1 MMSKRRASDN
11 GNGGG
16 SVDGGSTRGR
26 RRGRGGRDT
35 ARFRDSIVTIINVMA
50 GLAATAAFAF
60 AIRPPLA
67 SAEEFEVGTTS
78 SSFAHRVSSSRFA
91 SPRRRS
97 AAASTTTASDDNN
110 DDQKRRRRRLVE
122 YTENA
127 NGSEG
132 NYYDYSSTAL
142 ANVDFDAVSIMPV
155 SCINYHNGHMIKFSY
170 FEKSTSLNCHFKN
183 LGTYVVSIAHY
194 MRTYFNYQALVH
206 GNDFTLPGDV
216 GFLNVSLFLCYIY
229 IYSSWMLYSLY
240 GIIYIINSHRRS

>member
-1 MMSKRRASDN
+1 M
-11 GNGGG
+11 
-16 SVDGGSTRGR
+16 
-26 RRGRGGRDT
+26 DT
-35 ARFRDSIVTIINVMA
+35 ARFRDSILTIIINVMA

-91 SPRRRS
+91 ASRRRS
-97 AAASTTTASDDNN
+97 AAASTTTASDDD

-132 NYYDYSSTAL
+132 NYDYSSTAL

-216 GFLNVSLFLCYIY
+216 GFLNVSFGFFVCYMI
-229 IYSSWMLYSLY
+229 
-240 GIIYIINSHRRS
+240 